1 MRELDAGLYRQG
13 YYAPLAHG
21 EAPGGR
27 ASAIEIAR
35 VVRTSGDPPIEVL
48 GDIVEKEALTSP
60 RPEDIRPQAPWFM
73 AKSIWEYDAWHAI
86 LTKGKHAMQQA
97 KITESGLSDAVDRFI
112 GIYQALAIEGGLD
125 TLRGDIFFRDRFSIG
140 ILENHKE
147 EALTWML
154 PAFEAE
160 GCTDVIYVDN
170 EWPNI
175 EAFMHM
181 GATVTTMRQHNYF
194 VNNEDARGNFTSCV
208 AYLDGKLCNEIAA
221 EGGKPAI
228 IWDVDGTIFEEDQRL
243 DRAAVK
249 TQEALLRMVPSV
261 SS

>member
-1 MRELDAGLYRQG
+1 
-13 YYAPLAHG
+13 
-21 EAPGGR
+21 
-27 ASAIEIAR
+27 
-35 VVRTSGDPPIEVL
+35 
-48 GDIVEKEALTSP
+48 
-60 RPEDIRPQAPWFM
+60 
-73 AKSIWEYDAWHAI
+73 
-86 LTKGKHAMQQA
+86 
-97 KITESGLSDAVDRFI
+97 
-112 GIYQALAIEGGLD
+112 
-125 TLRGDIFFRDRFSIG
+125 
-140 ILENHKE
+140 
-147 EALTWML
+147 
-154 PAFEAE
+154 
-160 GCTDVIYVDN
+160 
-170 EWPNI
+170 
-175 EAFMHM
+175 MHM